1 MLFNDRLKS
10 ALKTALAMVLA
21 YGLALSFGWDKPM
34 WAGFAVAF
42 ISLSTTGLT
51 VNKGL
56 LRFLGTMSGILC
68 SLLIL
73 MLLTNNRW
81 QLITGLSLIVGFC
94 TYMSGGANRQYFW
107 RVTGFVTTII
117 TFYSIAYD
125 LSDIKTFN
133 LAVLRVQETVLGIV
147 TYTTVTVI
155 LWPKSSY
162 RELQTETRHLVAA
175 QNRLQAAYYRLL
187 TQPIPTSDI
196 EALRKAELDSLNRFG
211 ELLEGA
217 TSDSYPVME
226 KKRQWRCFH
235 QLSRELHRQLEGWRE
250 CIAIAD
256 TQHLLAIIPNLPD
269 FEQSLT
275 QLSENRAAIWENSKT
290 IHIPSFILPTFSD
303 QQIPKTDNKRQ
314 LIGDYLL
321 YNRIRDTSTLTR
333 QLLLLSMDIMNRKTT
348 DCHPLQAIRKS
359 NVLSLDYYRL
369 AAACRV
375 MVIMWIVFVL
385 WINIRIPGD
394 TAFLMI
400 TTIFGC
406 VFTYRMDI
414 PVKRLYWPMAK
425 AALIASS
432 CYLLI
437 MPMLSSFLGL
447 GIMLFCTSFYTS
459 YCYSKPDQI
468 LNRVFSLLMLA
479 SITSISNVQTYDVIH
494 PLNITLMFA
503 VIITLLS
510 VIIAFCPTS
519 KPKTLSLWLI
529 RLYFRQVRF
538 VFRWMGKTPQGWSGW
553 VNYRAEQFCSGGDWL
568 LTSHRLTPLLQKLQT
583 QHDTSKVNDHLRELI
598 YALESM
604 SYRLD
609 MLIQCTDDT
618 RTRQLLDQRPVSE
631 WLETLRALFDT
642 WIRSPETADRQALT
656 GVEAILAGS
665 EDRLFQNVESA
676 MTLSTEDDEALY
688 SFIGYYK
695 NFCLA
700 VSHFATAME
709 SLRAQVF
716 LNEPIFNKEPS
727 HEQRTP

>member
-1 MLFNDRLKS
+1 MLFNDRVKS

-107 RVTGFVTTII
+107 RVTGFVATII

-125 LSDIKTFN
+125 LNDIKTFN
-133 LAVLRVQETVLGIV
+133 LAMLRVQETVLGIV
-147 TYTTVTVI
+147 TYTMVTVI

-162 RELQTETRHLVAA
+162 RELQDETRQLVAA
-175 QNRLQAAYYRLL
+175 QNNLQAAYYRLL
-187 TQPIPTSDI
+187 SEPVSTSEI
-196 EALRKAELDSLNRFG
+196 EVLRKTELDALNRFG

-217 TSDSYPVME
+217 VSDSYSVME
-226 KKRQWRCFH
+226 KKRQWQCFH

-256 TQHLLAIIPNLPD
+256 SQHLLATIPNLPA

-275 QLSENRAAIWENSKT
+275 QLSESRAAIWENAT
-290 IHIPSFILPTFSD
+290 IHIPSFILPAFSD

-321 YNRIRDTSTLTR
+321 YGRMRDTAALIR
-333 QLLLLSMDIMNRKTT
+333 QLLLLSMEIMNRKIA
-348 DCHPLQAIRKS
+348 HVPPLQPVKKS
-359 NVLSLDYYRL
+359 DVLTLDHYRL

-375 MVIMWIVFVL
+375 MVIMWIAFVL
-385 WINIRIPGD
+385 WVNVRIPGD

-406 VFTYRMDI
+406 IFTYRMDI
-414 PVKRLYWPMAK
+414 PVKRLYWPMVK

-447 GIMLFCTSFYTS
+447 GLMLFCTSFYTS

-479 SITSISNVQTYDVIH
+479 SITSISNVQTYEAIH
-494 PLNITLMFA
+494 PLDVTLMFA

-519 KPKTLSLWLI
+519 KPKTLSLWLL

-553 VNYRAEQFCSGGDWL
+553 VHYRAEQFYSGGDWL
-568 LTSHRLTPLLQKLQT
+568 LTSNRLTPLLQKLQE
-583 QHDTSKVNDHLRELI
+583 QHNTSNVNDHLRELI

-609 MLIQCTDDT
+609 MLIQCTDDP
-618 RTRQLLDQRPVSE
+618 RTLQLLNQRPVSE
-631 WLETLRALFDT
+631 WLETLRTLFDN
-642 WIRSPETADRQALT
+642 WILSPEAADRQAVT
-656 GVEAILAGS
+656 GVETILASS
-665 EDRLFQNVESA
+665 EDRLVQDIEST
-676 MTLSTEDDEALY
+676 MTLSPEDDEALY

-709 SLRAQVF
+709 SLRAPVF
-716 LNEPIFNKEPS
+716 LNEPILNHAP